1 MGAVDAVERNRQQA
15 LHWIACWNDD
25 PHRMIADCYAADC
38 VVENR
43 ISGLRINGAAELAE
57 VEDALL
63 AFDGERRMDL
73 ATLTASDDRVALEL
87 IVHMGGAIL
96 NACVVLTFG
105 RDGRIRSDH
114 TYINDISRAD

>member
-1 MGAVDAVERNRQQA
+1 MIDKVERNRLQA
-15 LHWIACWNDD
+15 LHWIDCWNDD

-43 ISGLRINGAAELAE
+43 ISGLKIHGIAELAE
-57 VEDALL
+57 IEDALL
-63 AFDGERRMDL
+63 AFDGARRMEL
-73 ATLTASDDRVALEL
+73 ATLTAAEERVVLEL
-87 IVHMGGAIL
+87 IVHMGGTVL

-105 RDGRIRSDH
+105 PDGRILSDH